1 MTKIQCE
8 ISKSKLKKSNEFS
21 FKNTAKNTAK
31 NIAKN
36 TLKLT
41 EKNTSKKALYLDTLA
56 QLQPQKSNEL
66 VYSRLQNVKKEELST
81 KKSLKKRAKSKY
93 ITNAFLYK
101 LIDLNSPLKK
111 SYWNT
116 FHCSSVLIQNSKKI
130 TSTFCNNR
138 WCITCNRIRTA
149 KLINGYKPEFEKLDN
164 PYFVTLT
171 IPNVNG
177 VDLSN
182 TIDSMLMNFRRIT
195 NYIGK
200 RSRLGKMAK
209 LSAIRKLEVTYND
222 VNDSYHPHFHII
234 VNGKENAEYIRKQW
248 LAMYT
253 DARIWAQ
260 DIRKADINSMIELFK
275 YTTKII
281 TKTKQQGVSIHVH
294 ALDIIFQALRKRR
307 TFQTYGIRMV
317 NEDIDELQS
326 QEYTDIE
333 EYESVIYEYVGHDWY
348 NTETGEELTGYVPGE
363 FEEEIKKSI
372 K

>member
-1 MTKIQCE
+1 MTKIQQNRG
-8 ISKSKLKKSNEFS
+8 KSKLKNHSDFTVNFNTNFS
-21 FKNTAKNTAK
+21 PENSTNF
-31 NIAKN
+31 
-36 TLKLT
+36 TLKKDL
-41 EKNTSKKALYLDTLA
+41 KKAPYLDTLA
-56 QLQPQKSNEL
+56 QLQPQNDNNL
-66 VYSRLQNVKKEELST
+66 VYKRLQNEQTAELST
-81 KKSLKKRAKSKY
+81 IKSLEKRAKSKY
-93 ITNAFLYK
+93 VTNAYLYK
-101 LIDLNSPLKK
+101 LIDLDSSLKK

-116 FHCSSVLIQNSKKI
+116 FHCSSVLIQNQKKI

-149 KLINGYKPEFEKLDN
+149 KLINGYKPEFEQLDN

-171 IPNVNG
+171 IPNVND
-177 VDLSN
+177 VDLVN
-182 TIDSMLMNFRRIT
+182 TIDAMLLNFRKLT

-200 RSRLGKMAK
+200 RSRLGKMDK
-209 LSAIRKLEVTYND
+209 LLAIRKLEVTYND

-248 LAMYT
+248 LSIYT

-281 TKTKQQGVSIHVH
+281 TKSKKQGISIHVH
-294 ALDIIFQALRKRR
+294 ALDIIFIALRKRR

-326 QEYTDIE
+326 QEYEDIE
-333 EYESVIYEYVGHDWY
+333 EYDSVIYEYVGHDWY
-348 NTETGEELTGYVPGE
+348 NTETGEELTGYVPSE
-363 FEEEIKKSI
+363 FEQELKNNIK
-372 K
+372 